1 MLLVSSVHPINR
13 LGRYVVQISTVTS
26 HRLPTDLVIVKI
38 GRVDHFHV
46 FATAQKVY
54 YGGLLSLPDP
64 IILYRR
70 TQLHKLDFLKKEKQM
85 TN

>member
-1 MLLVSSVHPINR
+1 MFQKNK
-13 LGRYVVQISTVTS
+13 
-26 HRLPTDLVIVKI
+26 KI

-54 YGGLLSLPDP
+54 YGGLLSLSDP

-70 TQLHKLDFLKKEKQM
+70 TQLHNLNLKEKKKQM